1 MATTRLLPYAVPG
14 QPAGDFS
21 GKTEQTPQR
30 LNITRLV
37 QFGIGWRPYADNAFA
52 GKAEAEAEEVKRARL
67 FMVNPGQGM
76 NP

>member
-1 MATTRLLPYAVPG
+1 MATTRLLPYAIPG
-14 QPAGDFS
+14 QPAGSFA
-21 GKTEQTPQR
+21 GKSEQIPQR

-52 GKAEAEAEEVKRARL
+52 GKAEAAPVTRQRSRMFMSNPAR
-67 FMVNPGQGM
+67 GM